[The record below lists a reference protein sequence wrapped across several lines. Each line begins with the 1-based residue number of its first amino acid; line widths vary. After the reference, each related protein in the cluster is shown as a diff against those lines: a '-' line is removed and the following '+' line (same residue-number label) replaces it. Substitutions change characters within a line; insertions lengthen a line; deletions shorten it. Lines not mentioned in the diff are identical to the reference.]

1 MATDYLPQQLKS
13 VSKIILTVAVI
24 VVDVFFFILG
34 HALGFYHEQSR
45 PDRDQHVTILWEN
58 IREGRYLSLWWIKT
72 DTKPSC
78 ISSSFV
84 QFHDV
89 CESYAMVSW
98 R

>member
-24 VVDVFFFILG
+24 VVDVVFFFILG

-58 IREGRYLSLWWIKT
+58 IREGRYLSL
-72 DTKPSC
+72 
-78 ISSSFV
+78 
-84 QFHDV
+84 
-89 CESYAMVSW
+89 
-98 R
+98 